1 MEANNTNIIELKQ
14 VDFQYQGD
22 AAFTLNNVSFK
33 IPKNQWTSIVG
44 HNGSG
49 KSTIAKLI
57 VGIEIATNG
66 TIFSINHQSPIMVSK
81 IYENT
86 LELSSKIQKINL

>member
-66 TIFSINHQSPIMVSK
+66 TIFSINHLSLIMISK